1 MWYAYRLENH
11 IIKNYFCLI
20 CIRYKHDVIVT
31 YQFYILCVMK
41 NHNEIHRY

>member
-11 IIKNYFCLI
+11 IIKNYFCLT

-31 YQFYILCVMK
+31 YQIYILCVMK
-41 NHNEIHRY
+41 NHNKIHRY

>member
-20 CIRYKHDVIVT
+20 CIRYKHDVIVIIKFT
-31 YQFYILCVMK
+31 YYVS
-41 NHNEIHRY
+41 

>member
-31 YQFYILCVMK
+31 YQIYILCVMK
-41 NHNEIHRY
+41 NQNKIHRY